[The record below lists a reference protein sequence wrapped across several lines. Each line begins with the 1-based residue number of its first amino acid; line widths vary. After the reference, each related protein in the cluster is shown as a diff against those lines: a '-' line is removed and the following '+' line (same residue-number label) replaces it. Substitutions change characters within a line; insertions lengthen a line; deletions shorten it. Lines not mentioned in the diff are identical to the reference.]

1 MKKSILLT
9 CIIFFLISCKNNSP
23 DSFVLKGSI
32 EGVDYGLAY
41 LKYTI
46 EGENQWVEIK
56 DSAKIESGK
65 FTFEGKTKTPS
76 FATLVVNDLT
86 FRFFVEPAKIQIKI
100 LNDSLNSFDV
110 EGSKTQKEYELL
122 FNEDLKALSKEFIH
136 VQIKPDTS
144 VEKKRVVDAI
154 VKAQKE
160 FIMKYTDSYIAPQLI
175 RDLLFSKMI
184 NVKDARYL
192 YIYLGDNL
200 KNTLRGKEVDYYIKG
215 KENTQI
221 GSVAP
226 DFSAPDMNGE
236 IVKLFDYRGKYVLLD
251 FWASWCTY
259 CIEGMTHLKKIQE
272 KYKDRNFAII
282 GISKDDNKTD
292 WINSIE
298 KYELNRWPQVSYVQS
313 FEAHS
318 LGMINRDDI
327 NQKYQVNGIPQYY
340 LLDENG
346 KIIGSWFGYSE
357 NNKQNMD
364 KMLDDV
370 FINK

>member
-1 MKKSILLT
+1 M
-9 CIIFFLISCKNNSP
+9 
-23 DSFVLKGSI
+23 
-32 EGVDYGLAY
+32 
-41 LKYTI
+41 
-46 EGENQWVEIK
+46 
-56 DSAKIESGK
+56 
-65 FTFEGKTKTPS
+65 
-76 FATLVVNDLT
+76 
-86 FRFFVEPAKIQIKI
+86 
-100 LNDSLNSFDV
+100 
-110 EGSKTQKEYELL
+110 
-122 FNEDLKALSKEFIH
+122 
-136 VQIKPDTS
+136 
-144 VEKKRVVDAI
+144 
-154 VKAQKE
+154 
-160 FIMKYTDSYIAPQLI
+160 
-175 RDLLFSKMI
+175 
-184 NVKDARYL
+184 
-192 YIYLGDNL
+192 
-200 KNTLRGKEVDYYIKG
+200 
-215 KENTQI
+215 
-221 GSVAP
+221 
-226 DFSAPDMNGE
+226 MNGE
-236 IVKLFDYRGKYVLLD
+236 IVKLSDYRGKYVLLD